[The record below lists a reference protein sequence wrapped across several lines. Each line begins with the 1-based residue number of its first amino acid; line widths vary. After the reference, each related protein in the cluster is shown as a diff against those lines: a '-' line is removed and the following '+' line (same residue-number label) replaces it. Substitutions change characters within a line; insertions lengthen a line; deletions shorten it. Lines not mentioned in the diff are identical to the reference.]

1 MTPQRSHEFPD
12 LIRPMLAVLGD
23 LPQGPGWA
31 FEFKWDGVRATTYV
45 RDDRL
50 RVLTRNDL
58 DASRTYPELHAL
70 TGLLTRPA
78 VLDGEIV
85 ALDPEGRPNFS
96 RLQSRIHTRRPTD
109 DLLRR
114 IPVSYYVFDLLHLD
128 GRSLLG
134 EPYTHRREAL
144 ADLDLPAHP
153 SIRVPPCFTD
163 LPGETVQSIAAD
175 HGLEGVVAKR
185 LDSRYDPGRRS
196 PSWIKVP
203 LIRTQE
209 VVIGGW
215 RPGEGRR
222 SGTIG
227 ALLLGV
233 PTPSGL
239 RYAGK
244 VGTGFTAP
252 MLSDL
257 QSRLHP
263 LHRPTPPFKDE
274 VPTDHARNAH
284 WVNPV
289 LVGEVQFRT
298 WTPDGRLRHP
308 SWRGLRP
315 DKSPSDI
322 TA

>member
-1 MTPQRSHEFPD
+1 MARQQHFPD

-23 LPQGPGWA
+23 LPEGEGWA

-70 TGLLTRPA
+70 TTLLAHRPA

-109 DLLRR
+109 ELLAR
-114 IPVSYYVFDLLHLD
+114 IPVAYYVFDVLHLD
-128 GRSLLG
+128 GRPLLA
-134 EPYTHRREAL
+134 EPYTTRRRL
-144 ADLDLPAHP
+144 LDDLGLTTHP

-163 LPGETVQSIAAD
+163 LPGDTVQSIAAA

-185 LDSRYDPGRRS
+185 LTSRYDPGRRS
-196 PSWIKVP
+196 PSWVKVP

-233 PTPSGL
+233 PTANGL

-252 MLSDL
+252 MLEDL
-257 QSRLHP
+257 RSRLHP
-263 LHRPTPPFKDE
+263 LTRPTPPFTDV
-274 VPTDHARNAH
+274 VPAEHARGAH
-284 WVNPV
+284 WVQPS
-289 LVGEVQFRT
+289 LVGEVQFRH
-298 WTPDGRLRHP
+298 WTSEGRLRHP

-315 DKSPSDI
+315 DKSPADL
-322 TA
+322 

>member
-1 MTPQRSHEFPD
+1 MAQQHFPD

-23 LPQGPGWA
+23 LPEGPEWA
-31 FEFKWDGVRATTYV
+31 FEFKWDGVRTTTYI

-70 TGLLTRPA
+70 TDLLDHRPA

-85 ALDPEGRPNFS
+85 ALDPSGRPNFS

-114 IPVSYYVFDLLHLD
+114 IPVSYYIFDVLHLD
-128 GRSLLG
+128 GRTLLT
-134 EPYTHRREAL
+134 EPYTTRRQL
-144 ADLDLPAHP
+144 LDGLHLAHP

-163 LPGETVQSIAAD
+163 LPGATVQSIAAT

-185 LDSRYDPGRRS
+185 KTSRYDPGRRS

-233 PTPSGL
+233 PTATGL
-239 RYAGK
+239 HYAGK

-252 MLSDL
+252 MLADL
-257 QSRLHP
+257 LSHLTP
-263 LHRPTPPFKDE
+263 LSRPTAPFTDE

-284 WVNPV
+284 WVQPR

-298 WTPDGRLRHP
+298 WTPEGRLRHP

>member
-1 MTPQRSHEFPD
+1 MAQQHFPD

-23 LPQGPGWA
+23 LPEGPEWA

-70 TGLLTRPA
+70 TELLNHRPA

-85 ALDPEGRPNFS
+85 ALDPSRRPNFS

-114 IPVSYYVFDLLHLD
+114 IPVAYYIFDVLHLD
-128 GRSLLG
+128 GRPLLT
-134 EPYTHRREAL
+134 EPYTTRRRL
-144 ADLDLPAHP
+144 LDDLHLTHP
-153 SIRVPPCFTD
+153 SIQVPPCFTD
-163 LPGETVQSIAAD
+163 LPGTTVQSIAAT

-185 LDSRYDPGRRS
+185 KTSRYDPGRRS

-233 PTPSGL
+233 PTSTGL
-239 RYAGK
+239 HYAGK

-252 MLSDL
+252 MLEDL
-257 QSRLHP
+257 QSRLAP
-263 LHRPTPPFKDE
+263 LSRPTSPFTTE
-274 VPTDHARNAH
+274 VPTDHARAAH
-284 WVNPV
+284 WVHPT

-298 WTPDGRLRHP
+298 WTPEGRLRHP

-315 DKSPSDI
+315 DKSPSDL
-322 TA
+322 TT